1 MIFNYKFN
9 IDLKKISS
17 LVISKK
23 IKVLD
28 FGCGTGTWDENQIK
42 KLRKLSKITLYDKDK
57 NFIKILKNKYKSNK
71 IKINFNLKSILK
83 KNDYNL
89 VIFSSVIQYFKK
101 KELEH
106 LISSLSR
113 NKKEITIIIIDIP
126 FLPRILEFL
135 LLPIFNIKRFF
146 FSLKLIFSKIYLVKE
161 YNVYSKNYFFRY
173 RKSFNLRL
181 MQNYHDL
188 PILRYSIILKKKNF

>member
-9 IDLKKISS
+9 IDLKRISS
-17 LVISKK
+17 LVVSKK
-23 IKVLD
+23 IRVLD
-28 FGCGTGTWDENQIK
+28 FGCGTGSWDENQIK

-57 NFIKILKNKYKSNK
+57 NFIKLLKDKYKHNK

-89 VIFSSVIQYFKK
+89 VIFSSVIQYLKK

-106 LISSLSR
+106 LINLFSR

-126 FLPRILEFL
+126 FLPRIWEFL

-146 FSLKLIFSKIYLVKE
+146 FSLKLIFSKKYLTNE
-161 YNVYSKNYFFRY
+161 YNVYAKKYFAKY
-173 RKSFNLRL
+173 RKTFNLKLRP
-181 MQNYHDL
+181 NFHDL
-188 PILRYSIILKKKNF
+188 PILRYSIILKRKNF

>member
-173 RKSFNLRL
+173 RKTFNLRL

-188 PILRYSIILKKKNF
+188 PILRYSIILKKKNC